1 MAGVISNVLVGRS
14 GFIQAPAERY
24 CAAHNTMRRACG
36 LHVAEAS
43 APVCLGHHCRDARF
57 SLDLIRSGCAY
68 SLSMKP
74 PPACP
79 QHEAEYEQ
87 SICSSQRPCDSLK
100 WLAFGCDAEPG
111 GNKSCRDH

>member
-1 MAGVISNVLVGRS
+1 MFWWDDPISFRPGGTLLRDA
-14 GFIQAPAERY
+14 QY
-24 CAAHNTMRRACG
+24 H
-36 LHVAEAS
+36 EAS
-43 APVCLGHHCRDARF
+43 LRSSRCGSQRAGLCLGHHSRRARF
-57 SLDLIRSGCAY
+57 NLDLIRSGCAY
-68 SLSMKP
+68 SVSMKP